1 MTARNQTVDFE
12 LLEAYSVAIDRMAQ
26 ASEDVETVTLHH
38 QPAALARYHK
48 AWEAMTRARRALEA
62 SGYLA
67 MCSGPNPLRAGKHQ
81 PNAYRATS
89 PVRETSA

>member
-1 MTARNQTVDFE
+1 MPNTEVDFE
-12 LLEAYSVAIDRMAQ
+12 LLEAYSAAIDRMAQ
-26 ASEDVETVTLHH
+26 ATEDVETVILCH
-38 QPAALARYHK
+38 QPAALARYRK

-81 PNAYRATS
+81 PNAWRRRDAQDATS
-89 PVRETSA
+89 A